1 VGQRF
6 LRLDRLTSWFGNSV
20 HTENKLSCSDDAP
33 EKTLDYEICSIGRA
47 QIGRGLQYINKQLR
61 NLEMYKENIEVTCHQ
76 T

>member
-20 HTENKLSCSDDAP
+20 HTENKLSCSGDAP

-47 QIGRGLQYINKQLR
+47 QIGRGFAI
-61 NLEMYKENIEVTCHQ
+61 HQ
-76 T
+76 QTTEELGDV